1 MLKTFKWETDKS
13 KRYIKTN
20 KLEPILEQYVFGCE
34 FEFYL
39 YDNDKYEDIRKKLF
53 EISDVD
59 LLVNELTVPVCQD
72 SSNCMHLKPDD
83 SLKDDGLEI
92 SIPKS
97 TYTQLIQYIKNINN
111 LIDEYGYTN
120 NDTGFHIHIST
131 SKKSGI
137 NINFF
142 KFALLCNQNNLL
154 NSWIQRNE
162 YCLNVMDIIN
172 CNDKKQSKKIKNAK
186 GKVWNL
192 ELISNNRI
200 EIRTMGGINY
210 HQNNNKILLEL
221 EQFKNIFEETLS
233 KNTDDYINLE
243 RLHLERI
250 SKSSP
255 KSINNFMN
263 MVKPKTQ

>member
-1 MLKTFKWETDKS
+1 MLETFKWETDKS
-13 KRYIKTN
+13 KRYIKIN
-20 KLEPILEQYVFGCE
+20 KLKPVIEQYIFGCE

-39 YDNDKYEDIRKKLF
+39 YDNDKYEDIKEKLF

-72 SSNCMHLKPDD
+72 SSDCMHLKPDD

-142 KFALLCNQNNLL
+142 KFALLCNQNDLL
-154 NSWIQRNE
+154 CSWSQRNE

-172 CNDKKQSKKIKNAK
+172 CNDKIQSKKIKNAK
-186 GKVWNL
+186 GRVWNL
-192 ELISNNRI
+192 ELISKNRI
-200 EIRTMGGINY
+200 EIRTMGGIDY
-210 HQNNNKILLEL
+210 HKNNSKILLEL
-221 EQFKNIFEETLS
+221 EMFKNIFQETLLKDTGEYTS
-233 KNTDDYINLE
+233 LE
-243 RLHLERI
+243 KLHLEKI
-250 SKSSP
+250 HNASP
-255 KSINNFMN
+255 EIKIDFIKMT
-263 MVKPKTQ
+263 KPKD